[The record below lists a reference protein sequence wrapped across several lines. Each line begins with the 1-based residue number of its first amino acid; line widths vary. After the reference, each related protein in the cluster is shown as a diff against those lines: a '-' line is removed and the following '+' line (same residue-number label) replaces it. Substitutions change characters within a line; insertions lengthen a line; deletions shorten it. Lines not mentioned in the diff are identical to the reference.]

1 MKSPVRDLI
10 LAVAAI
16 AAATACSSNKSNDTP
31 TTPTATVSSV
41 AVAGTAPNVGLTA
54 QFTATATFSNN
65 TTQSVTSQA
74 TWQSSNTAIATVN
87 AAGVVTGVAPGDVD
101 ITATFQS
108 VAGRQRV
115 TIAVRTFTLTGH
127 VTDGT
132 SGGILPNIN
141 IAITAGPHTGAST
154 KTDASGDYSLGGL
167 ESGAITVTASA
178 VSYFSQDKAM
188 TLIADARVDFV
199 MARVPGCTYALSATA
214 QTVAA
219 GGGSGSF
226 SATSG
231 DACSWSAS
239 TSTPWITLTGATSGN
254 SPGTITWTAAA
265 NTSIA
270 ARTGSIRVSWNGG
283 FADFTI
289 TQSGTACSFTLA
301 PQGAS
306 FTNAGGTGSFTVTPS
321 DSACTWTA
329 ASDSS
334 WLTVTA
340 GQSGTGAGTVS
351 YSVATYSGGVGPRAG
366 NIGVAGG
373 GGFRAFAVQQQP

>member
-16 AAATACSSNKSNDTP
+16 AAATACSSNKSNDAP

-87 AAGVVTGVAPGDVD
+87 AAGIVTGVAPGDVD

-108 VAGRQRV
+108 VAGRQRITV
-115 TIAVRTFTLTGH
+115 AVRTFTLTGH

-199 MARVPGCTYALSATA
+199 MARVPGCTYTLSATA

-340 GQSGTGAGTVS
+340 GQSGTGTGTVS

-366 NIGVAGG
+366 NIGVSGG